1 MPEGPE
7 VLTVTDMMD
16 FYLTGKKLMNIEY
29 LSGKYTE
36 EPPDNFS
43 TCIDFLP
50 LQIKRVFCKGKLIV
64 IELDNDWYITSH
76 LVMTGSWRLK
86 DTNYEKEHVRC
97 KLILDKTDNFGI
109 IDISEL
115 YYIDIRDMGKFE
127 FVQGKDNID
136 KILSNLA
143 HGFIGEYIID
153 FKMFSDSITKCKKSN
168 LITKLRD
175 QKSICSG
182 IGNYLISEIMYDS
195 ELSHLIRCNELSEQ
209 QIKRLYESCKK
220 IITLSYRKGGL
231 SIENFVNIYGEKGTF
246 EQFLNVYRKDGKQGR
261 SNTDLYGN
269 RVVSIKKG
277 QTFWYVKGLQRLER
291 NETDISDSSDSE

>member
-7 VLTVTDMMD
+7 VLTIADMMD

-29 LSGKYTE
+29 LSGKYIDE
-36 EPPDNFS
+36 HPDNFS

-50 LQIKRVFCKGKLIV
+50 LQIRRVFCKGKLIV

-86 DTNYEKEHVRC
+86 DTNFKKEHVRC
-97 KLILDKTDNFGI
+97 KFTLDVTDSFGI

-127 FVQGKDNID
+127 FIQGKDNINE
-136 KILSNLA
+136 ILSNLA
-143 HGFIGEYIID
+143 YGFIGEYIID
-153 FKMFSDSITKCKKSN
+153 FTTFSDNISKCKKSN

-195 ELSHLIRCNELSEQ
+195 ELSHLLKCNELSEQ

-220 IITLSYRKGGL
+220 IITLSYRNEGL
-231 SIENFVNIYGEKGTF
+231 SIENFVNIYGEKGKF
-246 EQFLNVYRKDGKQGR
+246 EQFLKVYRKK
-261 SNTDLYGN
+261 TDCHGN
-269 RVVSIKKG
+269 RVMSIKKG
-277 QTFWYVKGLQRLER
+277 QTFWFVKGLQQRIDNR
-291 NETDISDSSDSE
+291 C